1 MDFIINHTICK
12 HMHLV
17 ASNTF
22 PNTSTKVS
30 QPVPISEPKIV
41 NESSP
46 QDKLRK
52 IKDRVHQTLSKIH
65 VCMETCKSEHDL
77 LMVESHIS
85 SAVQILELS
94 LKTKPTYKFPGL
106 TQAQPSNAKIQ
117 TQRFQSTRKRPKT
130 QTTRLTKPSL
140 KEKLVIVE
148 FLTKGIPLYEVS
160 KTHAEENKGKV
171 QLHNQFI
178 RLNYFCFT

>member
-1 MDFIINHTICK
+1 MQISMQLVPSLCSHMLTCTCMDFVINHTICK

-52 IKDRVHQTLSKIH
+52 IKDRVHQTLSKIL

-94 LKTKPTYKFPGL
+94 LI
-106 TQAQPSNAKIQ
+106 N
-117 TQRFQSTRKRPKT
+117 
-130 QTTRLTKPSL
+130 
-140 KEKLVIVE
+140 
-148 FLTKGIPLYEVS
+148 
-160 KTHAEENKGKV
+160 KTHMQISWINTSPTKQCQNSNTKISVYKETTKDTNNSTYQTITKRKV
-171 QLHNQFI
+171 SHCGV
-178 RLNYFCFT
+178 LN